1 MDKLR
6 AIFELRSI
14 LHQMEQDVG
23 LRHLNQ
29 SEWNVFLVARSLTEK
44 PGGAVDSNEIRK
56 HPMVAPIAQATYHRT
71 LRALLDMGLLQRAN
85 GSKAKS
91 YLVRPDLIVE

>member
-6 AIFELRSI
+6 AIYELRSI
-14 LHQMEQDVG
+14 LFQMEEDVG
-23 LRHLNQ
+23 LCHLNQ
-29 SEWNVFLVARSLTEK
+29 SEWNVFLAARSLTET
-44 PGGAVDSNEIRK
+44 PGNAVGSNEIRK

-71 LRALLDMGLLQRAN
+71 LRGLLDMGLLQRAE

-91 YLVRPDLIVE
+91 YLVRPDLLHD